1 MDVTELVRW
10 SLFAGLPDSN
20 SSLGHDR
27 WPGLLPITVCPAVSQ
42 FHGPRHA
49 PRLPTRAEVWIDK
62 SLGKYVYGVL
72 FVSLALLWL
81 L

>member
-1 MDVTELVRW
+1 MDGRAREVE
-10 SLFAGLPDSN
+10 SFLPGFPTRPSP
-20 SSLGHDR
+20 GHDR

-42 FHGPRHA
+42 FHGPRTR